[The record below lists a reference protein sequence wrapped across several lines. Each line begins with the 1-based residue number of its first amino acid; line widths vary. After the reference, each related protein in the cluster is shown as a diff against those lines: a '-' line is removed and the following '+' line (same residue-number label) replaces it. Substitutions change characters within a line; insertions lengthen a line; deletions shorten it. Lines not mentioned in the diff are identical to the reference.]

1 MQLRNRNIVHSVST
15 STTISSPKKR
25 RRSPRL
31 REKAEKMTTVKKTT
45 GRRAEHTHP
54 MTLRSHV

>member
-1 MQLRNRNIVHSVST
+1 MQLRNRNIVHTVST
-15 STTISSPKKR
+15 STTTSSPKKR

-31 REKAEKMTTVKKTT
+31 RENAEKMPTVKKTT
-45 GRRAEHTHP
+45 GRRPEHTHH